1 MVYTRS
7 TLKQLQ
13 QNVMT
18 RSQRTPNT
26 QYFSLRN
33 SPHRRSHKKAK
44 YVHEVPSPLK
54 TPIFPQMHTLIT
66 SAPIQTHME
75 HQSVLS
81 PLQPLRLE
89 YPDSDEEDQ
98 SDEKTVS
105 DEDQTDSDYNP
116 NYWFEMECQSV
127 PTLPQM
133 SPINSPAS
141 TVSTIPPIET
151 EEPSGL
157 ILKLKIP
164 KSNPS
169 PFPDIDFDEASA
181 AWKCNKRKGANGT
194 YVYTCGKITQSGNPC
209 KYPVHDKI
217 GIYSGCKRH
226 YMWEEKEHK
235 YAF

>member
-18 RSQRTPNT
+18 RSQRTPNS
-26 QYFSLRN
+26 QYFSLCN
-33 SPHRRSHKKAK
+33 STSSRSHKKAK
-44 YVHEVPSPLK
+44 YVHEVSSPLK
-54 TPIFPQMHTLIT
+54 TPIFPQMHTFIT
-66 SAPIQTHME
+66 TPIQTPMDQ
-75 HQSVLS
+75 QSLTS
-81 PLQPLRLE
+81 HEPLQPLRLE
-89 YPDSDEEDQ
+89 YPTDSDDEED
-98 SDEKTVS
+98 
-105 DEDQTDSDYNP
+105 EDNQTDSDYNP

-127 PTLPQM
+127 PTLLECD
-133 SPINSPAS
+133 SPI
-141 TVSTIPPIET
+141 STIPPIET

-157 ILKLKIP
+157 ILKLKIS

-169 PFPDIDFDEASA
+169 PFPDIDFDEASE

-209 KYPVHDKI
+209 KYPVHDKM